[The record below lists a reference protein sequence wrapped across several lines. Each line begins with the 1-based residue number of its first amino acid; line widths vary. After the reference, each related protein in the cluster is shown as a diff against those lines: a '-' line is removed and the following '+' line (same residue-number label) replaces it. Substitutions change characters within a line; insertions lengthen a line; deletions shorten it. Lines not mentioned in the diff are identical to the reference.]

1 VIETDRDYAH
11 AVLRSERKRREP
23 DIAILAAQLLFSV
36 QEELFATLAE
46 RGHPD
51 VRPRHGAVLAHVD
64 ESGARATDLAHQSGV
79 NKQSMVRLVD
89 ELEALG
95 YVERRPDPRDRRAK
109 LVVPTRLGLDEM
121 NASDEIVAGIE
132 ARIAAGIG
140 ARPFASLKR
149 SLLKVTALTRSG
161 VPG

>member
-1 VIETDRDYAH
+1 
-11 AVLRSERKRREP
+11 
-23 DIAILAAQLLFSV
+23 
-36 QEELFATLAE
+36 
-46 RGHPD
+46 
-51 VRPRHGAVLAHVD
+51 
-64 ESGARATDLAHQSGV
+64 
-79 NKQSMVRLVD
+79 MVRLVD

-109 LVVPTRLGLDEM
+109 LVVPTRLGVDEM

-132 ARIAAGIG
+132 ERIAAEIG

-161 VPG
+161 VAG